1 MVDAPCRCRHAQCA
15 FCKFLSTNTFNGR
28 NRHFRRTLV
37 LLPRSIDMTPHIL
50 IVEDDPLIAMDLE
63 AIALEAGAV
72 PLCAATVREALT
84 LAECATFALALLD
97 IDVRDGNTFPVA
109 RILMQRRVPVIFVSA
124 VRPVDIP
131 DDVSTAPLL
140 PKPYRPAELRAVI
153 QSHA

>member
-1 MVDAPCRCRHAQCA
+1 
-15 FCKFLSTNTFNGR
+15 
-28 NRHFRRTLV
+28 
-37 LLPRSIDMTPHIL
+37 MTPHIL